1 MNEAVDFSERISGF
15 VLRVLHDSGITGNAA
30 IYLKTLALL
39 ILTIIFV
46 MVVDFVVNKI
56 LLTTVE
62 KLTLRSK
69 TSFDDHLVEQKATKY
84 LGHIVPALLVDV
96 LLPVIFE
103 DFEFLI
109 QPAKI
114 AVEAYIY
121 IFVAQFIQAVLRGT
135 RNYLLSQ
142 EQFKD
147 KPIQSIAQLFVIIT
161 WLVVIIMIFSTVSGR
176 PVTGLLTGLG
186 ALSAVILLVF
196 KDSILGFVGSIQL
209 AYNDMVRVG
218 DWVSMPKYGA
228 DGDVIS
234 INLNTVKVQNW
245 DRTITTIPT
254 YAFIADSFK
263 NWRGMSESGGRR
275 IKRNVRIKISTVKFC
290 DDALLNRLKRLH
302 LLKDYIESRNKEIEE
317 YNKELKIDKNSP
329 VNGRHITN
337 IGLFRA
343 YVQNYI
349 DQNPKVKHDMTAMV
363 RQLEPDEKGIPL
375 EIYCFSAVQEWVGFE
390 GVMADIFDH
399 IFASVQEFDLE
410 IFEQPTGTDVRELLN
425 MPKEVKADS

>member
-1 MNEAVDFSERISGF
+1 MNEAVDFSERTGAF
-15 VLRVLHDSGITGNAA
+15 MLRFLHDAGIEGSSALY
-30 IYLKTLALL
+30 IKTLLL
-39 ILTIIFV
+39 ILLTV
-46 MVVDFVVNKI
+46 VVVLVVDFVVNRI
-56 LLTTVE
+56 LLTAVERLTV
-62 KLTLRSK
+62 RSK
-69 TSFDDHLVEQKATKY
+69 TTFDDELVQQNATKF
-84 LGHIVPALLVDV
+84 LGHIVPALLIDA
-96 LLPVIFE
+96 LIPVVFA

-109 QPAKI
+109 GPAKI
-114 AVEAYIY
+114 VLESYIY
-121 IFVAQFIQAVLRGT
+121 IFLAQFIQAVLRGT
-135 RNYLLSQ
+135 RNYLLKQ

-147 KPIQSIAQLFVIIT
+147 KPIQSITQLFIIIT
-161 WLVVIIMIFSTVSGR
+161 WLVVIIVIFSTISGK

-218 DWVSMPKYGA
+218 DWVSMPKFGA

-254 YAFIADSFK
+254 YAFISDSFK

-275 IKRNVRIKISTVKFC
+275 IKRSVRIKVNSVKFC
-290 DDALLNRLKRLH
+290 DEKLLNKLKKLH
-302 LLKDYIESRNKEIEE
+302 LLKDYIELRHKEIEE
-317 YNKELKIDKNSP
+317 YNKKHNIDKNSL

-337 IGLFRA
+337 LGLFRA

-349 DQNPKVKHDMTAMV
+349 DYNPKIKHDMTAMA

-375 EIYCFSAVQEWVGFE
+375 EIYCFSAIQEWVGFE

-399 IFASVQEFDLE
+399 IFASVHEFELE
-410 IFEQPTGTDVRELLN
+410 IFEQPTGSDVHELLSAGS
-425 MPKEVKADS
+425 MHDFQK

>member
-15 VLRVLHDSGITGNAA
+15 VLRVLHDAGITGNAA

-302 LLKDYIESRNKEIEE
+302 LLKDYIESRNKEIEG